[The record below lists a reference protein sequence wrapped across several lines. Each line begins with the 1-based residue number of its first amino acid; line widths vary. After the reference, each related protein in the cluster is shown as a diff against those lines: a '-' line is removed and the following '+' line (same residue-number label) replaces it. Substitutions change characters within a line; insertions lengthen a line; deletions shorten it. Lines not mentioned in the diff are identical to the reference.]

1 MIVRQWRG
9 RTTAA
14 NAEAYFRHV
23 TENVFPSLAGLAGH
37 RGAYLLRR
45 TVDGPSE
52 GHVEFLAVTLWT
64 SLEAIEAFAGPDIDI
79 AVIEPQ
85 AKAVLADADHLAAH
99 YEVAYGECRQG

>member
-14 NAEAYFRHV
+14 DAEAYFRHG

-45 TVDGPSE
+45 TVDGPGGE
-52 GHVEFLAVTLWT
+52 HVEFLAATLWT
-64 SLEAIEAFAGPDIDI
+64 SLEAVQAFAGPDIDL
-79 AVIEPQ
+79 AVVEPQ
-85 AKAVLADADHLAAH
+85 AKAVLADADRLAAH
-99 YEVAYGECRQG
+99 YEVAFGECRQD

>member
-9 RTTAA
+9 RTTTT
-14 NAEAYFRHV
+14 NARAYFRHV

-45 TVDGPSE
+45 TVDGQ
-52 GHVEFLAVTLWT
+52 VEFLAVTLWT

-79 AVIEPQ
+79 AVVEPQ
-85 AKAVLADADHLAAH
+85 AKAVLADADRLAAH
-99 YEVAYGECRQG
+99 YEVAYGECRQV

>member
-23 TENVFPSLAGLAGH
+23 TEKVFPSLAELAGH

-52 GHVEFLAVTLWT
+52 EHVEFLAVTLWT
-64 SLEAIEAFAGPDIDI
+64 SLEAIQAFAGPDIDV
-79 AVIEPQ
+79 AVLEPQ
-85 AKAVLADADHLAAH
+85 AKAVLADADRLAAH
-99 YEVAYGECRQG
+99 YEVAYGDCRQG

>member
-23 TENVFPSLAGLAGH
+23 TETVFPSLAGLAGH

-45 TVDGPSE
+45 AVD
-52 GHVEFLAVTLWT
+52 GHVEFVAVTLWA
-64 SLEAIEAFAGPDIDI
+64 SLDAIRAFADPEIDL
-79 AVIEPQ
+79 AVVEPQ
-85 AKAVLADADHLAAH
+85 AKAVLTDADRFAAH
-99 YEVAYGECRQG
+99 YEIVYGDCRQG